1 MNEFGIH
8 GFFLGLI
15 IWFCLFRQSN
25 EILQISI
32 VISCAENVQ
41 FNEIGIFLMKCV
53 LFWLEIMGIS
63 LCFFSTIEEN
73 VFLILHD
80 ILFYDHNSMHYVHMD
95 DRPPIEK
102 LPVTKKL
109 LDKAVTSHIKH
120 KNYAAR
126 QKSKLQK
133 AVAKVGK

>member
-41 FNEIGIFLMKCV
+41 FNEIGIFFDEMCSFLV
-53 LFWLEIMGIS
+53 RDHGYFS
-63 LCFFSTIEEN
+63 L
-73 VFLILHD
+73 
-80 ILFYDHNSMHYVHMD
+80 LFYNLI
-95 DRPPIEK
+95 P
-102 LPVTKKL
+102 
-109 LDKAVTSHIKH
+109 
-120 KNYAAR
+120 
-126 QKSKLQK
+126 
-133 AVAKVGK
+133 

>member
-63 LCFFSTIEEN
+63 LCFFTILFHKVFSLCDPNTFFLEQNHRHFCSTI
-73 VFLILHD
+73 
-80 ILFYDHNSMHYVHMD
+80 
-95 DRPPIEK
+95 
-102 LPVTKKL
+102 TGL
-109 LDKAVTSHIKH
+109 L
-120 KNYAAR
+120 
-126 QKSKLQK
+126 
-133 AVAKVGK
+133 